1 MPGQNFGLEYI
12 KGRGFVASA
21 HVPRNR
27 SLAEVIAE
35 IVEENPGVNQKN
47 LVRLAGAEGFSKEKV
62 LAYLETNPL
71 LKHRGPHNSNLYY
84 LPKPKDPRSDS

>member
-47 LVRLAGAEGFSKEKV
+47 LVSLAGAEGFSKEKV

-71 LKHRGPHNSNLYY
+71 LKHRGPHNSNVYY
-84 LPKPKDPRSDS
+84 LPKPKDRGDS